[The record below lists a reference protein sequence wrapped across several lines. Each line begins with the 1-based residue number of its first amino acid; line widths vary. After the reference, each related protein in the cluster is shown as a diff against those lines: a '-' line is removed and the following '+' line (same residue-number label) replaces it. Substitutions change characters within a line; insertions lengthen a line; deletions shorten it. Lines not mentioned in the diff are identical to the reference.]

1 MRELVNRRERAF
13 ARAWKRAQA
22 RDLPNY
28 HRLVEFGLEAHHVR
42 DRPGPAIEWIR
53 DGEVV

>member
-42 DRPGPAIEWIR
+42 DRPGPAIEWIG